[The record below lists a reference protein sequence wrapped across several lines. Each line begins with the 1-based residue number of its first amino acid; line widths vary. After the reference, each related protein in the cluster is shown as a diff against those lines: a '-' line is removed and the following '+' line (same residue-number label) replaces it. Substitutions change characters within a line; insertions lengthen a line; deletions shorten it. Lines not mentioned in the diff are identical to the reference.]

1 MAKKQKS
8 TGQRNFFRVMAVI
21 GVVAIYFL
29 GREFMSAAPRLSPS
43 TEHKAAQ
50 TAEDCLACH
59 MGQIKEIP
67 IMPHRPMGTC
77 TFCHEKTT
85 LPGS

>member
-1 MAKKQKS
+1 MAKKKKS
-8 TGQRNFFRVMAVI
+8 TGQRNFFRVMAVF
-21 GVVAIYFL
+21 GVVTIFFL
-29 GREFMSAAPRLSPS
+29 GREFMSAAPRISPS
-43 TEHKAAQ
+43 VEHKAAN

-59 MGQIKEIP
+59 MGQTKEVP

-85 LPGS
+85 PSP